1 MNITLRGGRGWIA
14 PRRAARALFAVVL
27 VVATLGTLGAGPAR
41 ADTTFDQKML
51 ELVNEK
57 RAAAGVAPL
66 QSSLVLD
73 VIAGPGP
80 YLGCGL
86 PLGGRANDMGAR
98 NYFSHTILNC
108 GNQSVFH
115 ILSSTVG
122 LVYSAAAENI
132 AWMNGTTDPLVAA
145 ERLTNDLMNSPSH
158 RTNILDPRFTHVGI
172 GSWRS
177 AAGQS
182 WTGAGYPLANVWIAA
197 QVFGQMPLA
206 AAPVASVTPTTV
218 GFGERAIGT
227 TSLQSITVKNTGS
240 AAMSI
245 TGTSITGAQ
254 ATDFSVATNN
264 CGASL
269 AAGAS
274 CAIAIHFTPKVAGSR
289 SATLSLSTN
298 ASGTPHGVS
307 LTGVG
312 VAGLAAAPTNAE
324 ATGADGEVSVR
335 WTPATTGPAP
345 VGFGVFVY
353 DATGYTGKSTWVC
366 GTCTSARVTGLA
378 NGNQYHVG
386 VYGYTEAGWGAVGL
400 SNSTW
405 VLAIPHAP
413 ADMKTAPG
421 DGALRASWRSPT
433 EPGTAIDGFGVFVY
447 DGDGYVGKSAWAC
460 ATCTSVDIPGLQNG
474 RSYYAYVYAHNAN
487 GWGAGAPAPA
497 VVVGSVG
504 MPGGIKATGGG
515 GELKASWTPGAANG
529 SPIVGYGAFVHDANG
544 YTGKSVW
551 LCGGCTTATIAGLPT
566 GKAYTVVVQGYNEFG
581 WGVPA
586 TSNTVQM

>member
-1 MNITLRGGRGWIA
+1 MNITLSGGGRRMS
-14 PRRAARALFAVVL
+14 PRRATGALSAVAL
-27 VVATLGTLGAGPAR
+27 VATMLGTLGAGPAN

-51 ELVNEK
+51 ELVNQK
-57 RAAAGVAPL
+57 RAAAGVAAL
-66 QSSLVLD
+66 QSSVALG

-80 YLGCGL
+80 YLGCGT
-86 PLGGRANDMGAR
+86 PIGGRADDMGAR

-108 GNQSVFH
+108 SNQSVFN
-115 ILSSTVG
+115 ILSTTVG

-182 WTGAGYPLANVWIAA
+182 WTGAGYSLANVWIAA
-197 QVFGQMPLA
+197 QVFGQMPLT
-206 AAPVASVTPTTV
+206 AAPAASVSPATV
-218 GFGERAIGT
+218 GFGDRAVGS
-227 TSLQSITVKNTGS
+227 TSLQSVTVKNTGS

-245 TGTSITGAQ
+245 TGTSIAGAQ

-269 AAGAS
+269 ASGAA
-274 CAIAIHFTPKVAGSR
+274 CAISINFIPKAAGSR

-298 ASGTPHGVS
+298 AAGSPHAVS
-307 LTGVG
+307 LTGAG
-312 VAGLAAAPTNAE
+312 VAQLAAAPTNTV
-324 ATGADGEVSVR
+324 ATGADGEVAVG
-335 WTPATTGPAP
+335 WTPATGGPAP
-345 VGFGVFVY
+345 SGFGVFVY
-353 DATGYTGKSTWVC
+353 DAAGYTGKSSWVC
-366 GTCTSARVTGLA
+366 GTCTTSRVSGLA
-378 NGNQYHVG
+378 NGKQYHVG
-386 VYGYTEAGWGAVGL
+386 VYGYTDAGWGAVGL
-400 SNSTW
+400 SNPTW
-405 VLAIPHAP
+405 VLAVPDAP

-421 DGALRASWRSPT
+421 DGALRASWRTPT

-529 SPIVGYGAFVHDANG
+529 SSILGYGAFAYDANG
-544 YTGKSVW
+544 YTGKSAWV
-551 LCGGCTTATIAGLPT
+551 CGGCTTATIAGLPT
-566 GKAYTVVVQGYNEFG
+566 GRAYTVLVHGYNEFG

-586 TSNTVQM
+586 TSNTVQL